1 MADTGPSTEAAP
13 LRIRLFA
20 ALREQAGWSERSW
33 PFAPAITPRQ
43 LWQTLQLPGRLDAL
57 RIAVNQEFATPE
69 LPLQPGDEVAFLPPI
84 SGG

>member
-1 MADTGPSTEAAP
+1 MPVAEPAP

-33 PFAPAITPRQ
+33 PSTPATTPRQ
-43 LWQTLQLPGRLDAL
+43 LWQALQLPGHLDAL
-57 RIAVNQEFATPE
+57 RIAVNQEFANAE